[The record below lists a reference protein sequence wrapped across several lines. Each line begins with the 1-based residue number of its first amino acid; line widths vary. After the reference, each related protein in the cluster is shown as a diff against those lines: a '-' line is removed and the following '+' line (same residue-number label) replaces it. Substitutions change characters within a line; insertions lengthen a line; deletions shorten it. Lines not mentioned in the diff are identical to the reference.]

1 MSRQSPPDR
10 SSARRSPAARPTDD
24 ELLDAA
30 RAVFAERGYAQA
42 TMGLIADR
50 ADSTKPTL
58 YAHFGDKAALFRTT
72 VRREVAALRAWV
84 ISAHETANTRP
95 LEERVRLSVMAMF
108 AYAGAHPE
116 SFRLLFDSAVDE
128 MSNERRALADTIAT
142 HVVGQVREHLLAHGR
157 PVGPGAD
164 LLGEMMVGLVGRA
177 AMHVSHSPG
186 LDPIAAGELATGFV
200 MAALRGLDPV
210 LLERL
215 DRPSGDPG
223 GGAPGCH
230 STPHP
235 AGQSAT

>member
-58 YAHFGDKAALFRTT
+58 YAHFGDKAALFRAT
-72 VRREVAALRAWV
+72 VTREVAALRDWV
-84 ISAHETANTRP
+84 IRAHETAHARP
-95 LEERVRLSVMAMF
+95 LEDRVRLSVMAMF
-108 AYAGAHPE
+108 GYAGAHPE

-128 MSNERRALADTIAT
+128 MSNERRALADTIAA
-142 HVVGQVREHLLAHGR
+142 HVLGQIHEYLTAHGR
-157 PVGPGAD
+157 RIGPSAD
-164 LLGEMMVGLVGRA
+164 LLAAMMVGLVGRA
-177 AMHVSHSPG
+177 AMLVSHSPG

-200 MAALRGLDPV
+200 MAALRGLDPA
-210 LLERL
+210 LLERI
-215 DRPSGDPG
+215 DR
-223 GGAPGCH
+223 
-230 STPHP
+230 PHP
-235 AGQSAT
+235 AAQCAT

>member
-1 MSRQSPPDR
+1 MSRQSSPDR

-58 YAHFGDKAALFRTT
+58 YAHFGDKAALFRAT
-72 VRREVAALRAWV
+72 VSREVAALRHWV
-84 ISAHETANTRP
+84 IRAYEQATPQP
-95 LEERVRLSVMAMF
+95 LEDRVRLSVMAMF
-108 AYAGAHPE
+108 GYAGAHPE

-128 MSNERRALADTIAT
+128 MSNERRALADTIAA
-142 HVVGQVREHLLAHGR
+142 HVVGQIREHLIAHGR

-164 LLGEMMVGLVGRA
+164 LLAAMMVGLVGRA
-177 AMHVSHSPG
+177 AMHVSQSPG
-186 LDPIAAGELATGFV
+186 LDPIASGELATGFV

-210 LLERL
+210 LLARL
-215 DRPSGDPG
+215 DRP
-223 GGAPGCH
+223 
-230 STPHP
+230 HP
-235 AGQSAT
+235 ARQCAT